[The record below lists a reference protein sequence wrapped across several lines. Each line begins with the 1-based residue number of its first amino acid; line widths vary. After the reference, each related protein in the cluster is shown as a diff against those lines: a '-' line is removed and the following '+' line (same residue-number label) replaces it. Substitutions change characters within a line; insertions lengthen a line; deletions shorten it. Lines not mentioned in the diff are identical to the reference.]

1 MYWGKDSWIRKK
13 GREQQQQ
20 KNGKYKRSSDAQ
32 NNCLPPANQCPASPW
47 AAVAPLANS
56 PVLLFSILSYGEE
69 YPFGHLRSGSA
80 LLLVSYPQSFSW
92 QDSMRSRK
100 VLSVRTAKQQLKH
113 QYVVSIILTLNLKY
127 STVPARKKP
136 NSIPAGTRT
145 EYRTVDCILM
155 TKLFLRNKA
164 DERNSANE
172 LKLL

>member
-1 MYWGKDSWIRKK
+1 M
-13 GREQQQQ
+13 
-20 KNGKYKRSSDAQ
+20 
-32 NNCLPPANQCPASPW
+32 
-47 AAVAPLANS
+47 APLANS
-56 PVLLFSILSYGEE
+56 PVLLFSILSYREE

-80 LLLVSYPQSFSW
+80 LLLVSYTQSLSW